1 MPLYIKQTQ
10 KPIFLYIGIELQV
23 HEYAFYSTSRYQ
35 SKVAM
40 DGSRAVCP
48 NCDEFLNI
56 LTQFSATRLAR
67 KDQQKD

>member
-10 KPIFLYIGIELQV
+10 KSIFLYIAIEFQV

-35 SKVAM
+35 LKVEM

-48 NCDEFLNI
+48 NFDEFQNI